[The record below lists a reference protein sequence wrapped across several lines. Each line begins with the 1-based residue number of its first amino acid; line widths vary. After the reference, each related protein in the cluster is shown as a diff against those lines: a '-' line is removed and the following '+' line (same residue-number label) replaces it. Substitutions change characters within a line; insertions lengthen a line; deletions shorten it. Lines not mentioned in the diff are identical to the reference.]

1 MTYDEMNI
9 YNNTDV
15 IRLALEKYLP
25 LTVNIDL
32 IIEKLRAGIEAGNK
46 AEKSQVRNKEA
57 EKSQVRNK
65 EAETSQVR
73 NKEDEIIVNTLRSY
87 LSMSL
92 EAAISSLLAE
102 DANQDEIK
110 ERIGYI
116 LRMYVAMAT
125 DHIVADITNQAI
137 EKITKLKTSQPE
149 WWRICL

>member
-25 LTVNIDL
+25 LTFDIDL

-46 AEKSQVRNKEA
+46 AEKSQVRNKED
-57 EKSQVRNK
+57 EKSQVC
-65 EAETSQVR
+65 
-73 NKEDEIIVNTLRSY
+73 NKEDETIVNPLRSY

-102 DANQDEIK
+102 DANQDETK

-116 LRMYVAMAT
+116 LRMYVAMGSE
-125 DHIVADITNQAI
+125 HIVADIAKQAI
-137 EKITKLKTSQPE
+137 EKMTRLKTSRPE
-149 WWRICL
+149 WWTIRL

>member
-46 AEKSQVRNKEA
+46 AEE
-57 EKSQVRNK
+57 
-65 EAETSQVR
+65 SQVR

-137 EKITKLKTSQPE
+137 EKITKLKTSRPE
-149 WWRICL
+149 WWCLL

>member
-9 YNNTDV
+9 YNNMDV

-46 AEKSQVRNKEA
+46 AEK
-57 EKSQVRNK
+57 
-65 EAETSQVR
+65 SQVR

>member
-46 AEKSQVRNKEA
+46 AEESQVRNEED
-57 EKSQVRNK
+57 EK
-65 EAETSQVR
+65 SQVR

-149 WWRICL
+149 WWRI

>member
-15 IRLALEKYLP
+15 IRLALEKYLT

-32 IIEKLRAGIEAGNK
+32 IIEKLRAGIEHGNK
-46 AEKSQVRNKEA
+46 AEKA
-57 EKSQVRNK
+57 P
-65 EAETSQVR
+65 VR

>member
-46 AEKSQVRNKEA
+46 AEESQVRNKED
-57 EKSQVRNK
+57 EK
-65 EAETSQVR
+65 SQVR

-149 WWRICL
+149 WWTI

>member
-32 IIEKLRAGIEAGNK
+32 IIEKLRAGIEAGDK
-46 AEKSQVRNKEA
+46 AEKSQVRNKED
-57 EKSQVRNK
+57 EK
-65 EAETSQVR
+65 SQVR

>member
-46 AEKSQVRNKEA
+46 AEKSQVRNEED
-57 EKSQVRNK
+57 EK
-65 EAETSQVR
+65 SQVR

-137 EKITKLKTSQPE
+137 EKITKLQTSQPE
-149 WWRICL
+149 WWRI

>member
-1 MTYDEMNI
+1 MTYAEMNI

-25 LTVNIDL
+25 LTFDIDL
-32 IIEKLRAGIEAGNK
+32 IIERLRAGIEAGNK
-46 AEKSQVRNKEA
+46 AEKSQVRNKE
-57 EKSQVRNK
+57 
-65 EAETSQVR
+65 
-73 NKEDEIIVNTLRSY
+73 DEIIVNTLRPY

-116 LRMYVAMAT
+116 LRMYIAMAT

-137 EKITKLKTSQPE
+137 EKITKLKTSRPE
-149 WWRICL
+149 WWCSL

>member
-46 AEKSQVRNKEA
+46 AEESQVRNKED
-57 EKSQVRNK
+57 EK
-65 EAETSQVR
+65 SQVR

>member
-46 AEKSQVRNKEA
+46 AEKSQVRNEED
-57 EKSQVRNK
+57 EK
-65 EAETSQVR
+65 SQVR

-149 WWRICL
+149 WWRI

>member
-46 AEKSQVRNKEA
+46 AEESQVRNKED
-57 EKSQVRNK
+57 EK
-65 EAETSQVR
+65 SQVR

-149 WWRICL
+149 WWII

>member
-32 IIEKLRAGIEAGNK
+32 IIEKLRAGIEAGDK
-46 AEKSQVRNKEA
+46 AEESQVRNKED
-57 EKSQVRNK
+57 EK
-65 EAETSQVR
+65 SQVR

>member
-25 LTVNIDL
+25 LTVDIDL

-46 AEKSQVRNKEA
+46 AEESQVRNKED
-57 EKSQVRNK
+57 EK
-65 EAETSQVR
+65 SQVR

-149 WWRICL
+149 WWTI

>member
-46 AEKSQVRNKEA
+46 AEESQVRNKED
-57 EKSQVRNK
+57 EK
-65 EAETSQVR
+65 SQVR

-125 DHIVADITNQAI
+125 DHIVADITSQAI

>member
-46 AEKSQVRNKEA
+46 AEE
-57 EKSQVRNK
+57 
-65 EAETSQVR
+65 SQVR

>member
-32 IIEKLRAGIEAGNK
+32 IIEKLRAWIEAGNK
-46 AEKSQVRNKEA
+46 AEKSQVRNKED
-57 EKSQVRNK
+57 EK
-65 EAETSQVR
+65 SQVR

-92 EAAISSLLAE
+92 EAAISSL
-102 DANQDEIK
+102 
-110 ERIGYI
+110 
-116 LRMYVAMAT
+116 
-125 DHIVADITNQAI
+125 
-137 EKITKLKTSQPE
+137 
-149 WWRICL
+149 

>member
-1 MTYDEMNI
+1 MTYAEMNI

-25 LTVNIDL
+25 LTVDIDL

-57 EKSQVRNK
+57 E
-65 EAETSQVR
+65 TSQVR
-73 NKEDEIIVNTLRSY
+73 NNEDEIIVNMLRPY

-149 WWRICL
+149 WWRI

>member
-46 AEKSQVRNKEA
+46 AEK
-57 EKSQVRNK
+57 
-65 EAETSQVR
+65 SQVR

-149 WWRICL
+149 WWTI

>member
-1 MTYDEMNI
+1 MTYAEMNI

-25 LTVNIDL
+25 LTANIDL

-46 AEKSQVRNKEA
+46 AEKSQVRNKED
-57 EKSQVRNK
+57 EK
-65 EAETSQVR
+65 SQVR